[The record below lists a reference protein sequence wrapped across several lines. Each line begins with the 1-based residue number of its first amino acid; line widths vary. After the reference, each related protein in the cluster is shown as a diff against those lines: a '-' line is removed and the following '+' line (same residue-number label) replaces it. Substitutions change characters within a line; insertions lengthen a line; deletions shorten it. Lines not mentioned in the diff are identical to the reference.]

1 MDTFQK
7 EYRGNVVVIS
17 VNLVSATLNDT
28 NEFKGFMDELIL
40 MTECDV
46 VVDLAACSHL
56 DSTFIGALVMNY
68 KKLKEKNRY
77 MVLVEPNDQTKVFL
91 TMNSLSKIF
100 PLYPSVEVAVEDLLN
115 RNMLE
120 KNLTNQNHK
129 VVVQEKAE
137 EKTADDNSP
146 EVVGDTSIENV
157 RTELETSAATPNE
170 QVILQKDVNDSIDNK
185 LENEASRPIEKNFNT
200 SEVVEENVPTIN
212 NEINNNELVKES
224 IKEQNLEEEPETA
237 DLARLQTEKFVPE
250 NNSGQ
255 LVEEQDTVDRDY
267 REGTL
272 AWDFGL

>member
-7 EYRGNVVVIS
+7 EYRGNVVVIT

-40 MTECDV
+40 MTNCDV
-46 VVDLAACSHL
+46 VVDLATCSHL
-56 DSTFIGALVMNY
+56 DSTFIGALVLNY

-120 KNLTNQNHK
+120 KNLTNQNHNYI
-129 VVVQEKAE
+129 VQEQAE
-137 EKTADDNSP
+137 EKTEDSNTP
-146 EVVGDTSIENV
+146 EEVVDASFENTK
-157 RTELETSAATPNE
+157 TELETADKANE
-170 QVILQKDVNDSIDNK
+170 QDILPEDVNASIKEK
-185 LENEASRPIEKNFNT
+185 LEIENSSPVERYNEA
-200 SEVVEENVPTIN
+200 SEVVEENISTN
-212 NEINNNELVKES
+212 YNKTNDKELLNDSKKEH
-224 IKEQNLEEEPETA
+224 KLEEELAEA
-237 DLARLQTEKFVPE
+237 DLARLQSEKFVSE
-250 NNSGQ
+250 NNNGQ
-255 LVEEQDTVDRDY
+255 LVEKADTVERDY

>member
-157 RTELETSAATPNE
+157 RTELETSADTPNE

>member
-46 VVDLAACSHL
+46 VVDLATCNHL

-68 KKLKEKNRY
+68 KKLKQKNRY

-129 VVVQEKAE
+129 FVVQEQAE
-137 EKTADDNSP
+137 EKTNDNNSP
-146 EVVGDTSIENV
+146 EKIENTSFEHGN
-157 RTELETSAATPNE
+157 TELETSDKANE
-170 QVILQKDVNDSIDNK
+170 HELVTEDVKNSIEEK
-185 LENEASRPIEKNFNT
+185 LENKTTSPIENYTET
-200 SEVVEENVPTIN
+200 SKVFENKVSTLN
-212 NEINNNELVKES
+212 NKMNKNELVNES
-224 IKEQNLEEEPETA
+224 IKERNNKEEAEKVDPATP
-237 DLARLQTEKFVPE
+237 QSEKFVPE
-250 NNSGQ
+250 NYNKQ
-255 LVEEQDTVDRDY
+255 LVEEQDNAERDY

-272 AWDFGL
+272 VWDFGL

>member
-7 EYRGNVVVIS
+7 EYRGNVVIIS

-46 VVDLAACSHL
+46 VVDLATCNHL

-68 KKLKEKNRY
+68 KKLKQKNRY
-77 MVLVEPNDQTKVFL
+77 MVLVEPSDQTKVFL

-129 VVVQEKAE
+129 LVVQEQTE
-137 EKTADDNSP
+137 EKTNDNNSP
-146 EVVGDTSIENV
+146 EELQNSSFERTD
-157 RTELETSAATPNE
+157 TELEIFDKSNE
-170 QVILQKDVNDSIDNK
+170 QDMLPEDVKSSIEKK
-185 LENEASRPIEKNFNT
+185 LETKTTTPVENYTETSRVFEN
-200 SEVVEENVPTIN
+200 NVPTN
-212 NEINNNELVKES
+212 NDEMTNNELEIETV
-224 IKEQNLEEEPETA
+224 KEQNIEEEPEKVYPAT
-237 DLARLQTEKFVPE
+237 LRSEKSVPE
-250 NNSGQ
+250 NTNKE
-255 LVEEQDTVDRDY
+255 LVGEQDDVDRDY

>member
-7 EYRGNVVVIS
+7 EYRGNVVVIT
-17 VNLVSATLNDT
+17 VNLVSATLNDA
-28 NEFKGFMDELIL
+28 NEFKGFIDELIL

-46 VVDLAACSHL
+46 VVDLASCNHL
-56 DSTFIGALVMNY
+56 DSTFIGALVLNY

-120 KNLTNQNHK
+120 KNLTNQNHNF
-129 VVVQEKAE
+129 VARGQAE
-137 EKTADDNSP
+137 EKTDNNKSPEELVDNSF
-146 EVVGDTSIENV
+146 ENV
-157 RTELETSAATPNE
+157 KKELETSDKSNE
-170 QVILQKDVNDSIDNK
+170 QDMLTEDVNNSFEEK
-185 LENEASRPIEKNFNT
+185 LENESTSPIENYYEA
-200 SEVVEENVPTIN
+200 SEVVEENVPSTNNKIN
-212 NEINNNELVKES
+212 TNELVNDS
-224 IKEQNLEEEPETA
+224 IKKQKLKEEPKTA
-237 DLARLQTEKFVPE
+237 DLATLQSEKFIPE
-250 NNSGQ
+250 NCKEQ
-255 LVEEQDTVDRDY
+255 LVEEQDAGERDY

>member
-1 MDTFQK
+1 METFTK
-7 EYRGNVVVIS
+7 EYRGNVVVIT

-40 MTECDV
+40 MTNCDV
-46 VVDLAACSHL
+46 VVDLATCSHL
-56 DSTFIGALVMNY
+56 DSTFIGALVLNY

-120 KNLTNQNHK
+120 KNLTNQNHNF
-129 VVVQEKAE
+129 VVQEQAE
-137 EKTADDNSP
+137 EKTEDSNTP
-146 EVVGDTSIENV
+146 EEVVDASFENSK
-157 RTELETSAATPNE
+157 TELETANKSNE
-170 QVILQKDVNDSIDNK
+170 QDMLTEEVNDSIEEK
-185 LENEASRPIEKNFNT
+185 LEKEATSPIENYNET
-200 SEVVEENVPTIN
+200 SEVVEKNVPVTSN
-212 NEINNNELVKES
+212 KINNNELANDS
-224 IKEQNLEEEPETA
+224 SKEQNLEEELATA
-237 DLARLQTEKFVPE
+237 DLARLQLEKYIPE

-255 LVEEQDTVDRDY
+255 LVEKADDVERDY